1 MKCLAH
7 SVREAFIS
15 IRRNAV
21 MSLVAMS
28 TATFCLVL
36 FGAMLILSA
45 NLNALASEVEE
56 QVEMTIYLEDEVE
69 EAHALT
75 LAEQLVTV
83 AGVRDVTYV
92 SKEEALERLC
102 ERLGDQG
109 AVLGAVGGTNPL
121 PASLEVGLAWPEA
134 ADEIA
139 EVARAMGG
147 VDEVIYAQS
156 LFEQLLAV
164 TGFLR
169 LTGYVLVS
177 ALLVAAACL
186 IANAIRLTIFA
197 RRREIAIMRLVG
209 ATDGYIKGPFAVEGL
224 LLGLVGALVAV
235 LLVSY
240 GYAWLVDNL
249 RFTIP
254 FLPLV
259 PVDEIMDT
267 TRLILLGAGAFMGFS
282 GSLMGVR
289 RFLHN

>member
-1 MKCLAH
+1 MKCLTH
-7 SVREAFIS
+7 SVREALIS

-36 FGAMLILSA
+36 LGAMLLLSA
-45 NLNALASEVEE
+45 NLNALAQEVEE
-56 QVEMTIYLEDEVE
+56 QVEMTIYLEDEVGE
-69 EAHALT
+69 EQAIE
-75 LAEQLVTV
+75 LAQQLVSI
-83 AGVRDVTYV
+83 AGVRDVTYI
-92 SKEEALERLC
+92 SKDDALERLS

-109 AVLGAVGGTNPL
+109 TVLGAVGGSNPL

-134 ADEIA
+134 AGEIA
-139 EVARAMGG
+139 QLAQGFSG
-147 VDEVIYAQS
+147 VDEVIYAQG

-169 LTGYVLVS
+169 LSGYVLVS
-177 ALLVAAACL
+177 ALLVAAAFL

-209 ATDGYIKGPFAVEGL
+209 ATDGFIKGPFALEGM
-224 LLGLVGALVAV
+224 LLGVTGAALAA
-235 LLVSY
+235 LLIHY
-240 GYAWLVDNL
+240 GYGWLVDNL
-249 RFTIP
+249 GFTIP

-259 PVDEIMDT
+259 PAEEVMT
-267 TRLILLGAGAFMGFS
+267 HTHAVLLGVGAFMGFS
-282 GSLMGVR
+282 GSLWGVR